1 MTTSRSH
8 IISRLQKDILLLQG
22 FRPAAGSALDT
33 PDLGAVNHSFPNASF
48 PLGALHEF
56 LCSKEEE
63 VSASCGFI
71 GSLLSCLM
79 KKGGISVWVHS
90 SRNIFPPALRL
101 FGIDPDKIIFIHLR
115 SEKEKLWVMEEALK
129 CDGLSSVIG
138 EINEISFTE
147 SRRFQLAMEQ
157 SRVTGFLIRRSPKN
171 LATSCVTRWKISPL
185 PTEEAELPGVGF
197 PRWKAELL
205 KVRNGQPGSWTM
217 EWREGRFREVHQ
229 TAIIKEF
236 QRKIV

>member
-1 MTTSRSH
+1 
-8 IISRLQKDILLLQG
+8 
-22 FRPAAGSALDT
+22 
-33 PDLGAVNHSFPNASF
+33 VNHAFPNASF

-56 LCSKEEE
+56 FCSNEEE
-63 VSASCGFI
+63 ASASCGFI
-71 GSLLSCLM
+71 GGLLSCLM

-90 SRNIFPPALRL
+90 FQNIFPPALRL
-101 FGIDPDKIIFIHLR
+101 FGIDPGKMIFIHQR

-157 SRVTGFLIRRSPKN
+157 SKVTGFLIRRRPKN
-171 LATSCVTRWKISPL
+171 LTTACVTRWKISPL
-185 PTEEAELPGVGF
+185 PTEQDAELPGLSF

-217 EWREGRFREVHQ
+217 EWREGKFRQVQH
-229 TAIIKEF
+229 TATIIKEF
-236 QRKIV
+236 RRKIV